1 MKILVLV
8 ACVLT
13 IIAMVYANDVE
24 TGQNFGQ
31 DLLTCADELNL
42 PKNLSVHVIKC
53 MFEKNSLI
61 NEQGML
67 KKDEI
72 LRYFGNISS
81 SQQQLQQIASC
92 IDYAETRDEESNDKK
107 TLIAIQCIILKLS
120 ILTKNY

>member
-1 MKILVLV
+1 MKIFVLV

-13 IIAMVYANDVE
+13 IAAMIYADDVE

-31 DLLTCADELNL
+31 DLITCAAELNL
-42 PKNLSVHVIKC
+42 PQELSVHVIKC

-72 LRYFGNISS
+72 LRYFGNISPN
-81 SQQQLQQIASC
+81 QQQLQQIASC
-92 IDYAETRDEESNDKK
+92 IDYAETRGEESNDKK
-107 TLIAIQCIILKLS
+107 TLVGIQCILLKLS
-120 ILTKNY
+120 ILTKY